1 MCMAHTDFIF
11 SIASLFYT
19 ITHWCSAHK
28 YSHLIN
34 DELYFD
40 EISVHRKLLSTALK
54 FSV

>member
-19 ITHWCSAHK
+19 ITHRCSAHK

-34 DELYFD
+34 DEF
-40 EISVHRKLLSTALK
+40 EENSVHRKLLSTVLK